1 MPTDPHRSVFA
12 LAAEPGRTSPRGRSG
27 KKTIRRRRRARSL
40 VALAL
45 SVAVVG
51 GGVSAAYNYL
61 EDEQTLVRE
70 RCTAV
75 VGPDEHELAPD
86 QAGNAALI
94 AAVSVRRGMPA
105 RAATIGIATAVQ
117 ESKLRN
123 IDYGDTAGPDSRGLF
138 QQRPSQGWGTQA
150 QVLDPL
156 YAANRFYEELDTFD
170 YVTMPI
176 TEAAQKV
183 QRSAYP
189 EAYAD
194 HEPEGRAYA
203 SALTGNSPAAL
214 NCVLR
219 KATAAG
225 NPQTVADSAEA
236 AFGDLG
242 ATVEGRNVILDA
254 DGKRGWAVAQW
265 AVANAAAHQSTSV
278 GHAGLVWNR
287 AEDGWVPASTT
298 EGRVVISLAGEPGE
312 G

>member
-1 MPTDPHRSVFA
+1 MA
-12 LAAEPGRTSPRGRSG
+12 LLLG
-27 KKTIRRRRRARSL
+27 
-40 VALAL
+40 
-45 SVAVVG
+45 VAVVG
-51 GGVSAAYNYL
+51 GGIYMAYAYL

-70 RCTAV
+70 RCDAV
-75 VGPDEHELAPD
+75 VGSDRHELDPE

-105 RAATIGIATAVQ
+105 RAATIAIATGVQ

-150 QVLDPL
+150 QVMDPL

-170 YVTMPI
+170 YVDMPV

-189 EAYAD
+189 DAYAD

-203 SALTGNSPAAL
+203 SALTGQSPAAL

-219 KATAAG
+219 KATASG
-225 NPQTVADSAEA
+225 DPQEVADAAEA
-236 AFGDLG
+236 AFGGLS
-242 ATVEGRNVILDA
+242 ATVEGRTVA
-254 DGKRGWAVAQW
+254 FEARGTRGWAVAQW
-265 AVANAAAHQSTSV
+265 AVANAAAQQTTSV
-278 GHAGLVWNR
+278 GHAGLLWNR

-298 EGRVVISLAGEPGE
+298 DGRVVVTVAAAEGE